1 MKTPL
6 NYAILKYFTTV
17 DRASA
22 DDVIAALR
30 PEYGDY
36 KALKRAAVVEA
47 IMTAESNAL
56 LTEMDYELDEK
67 GVLQVYYTATPEQKE
82 TIYGYLGR

>member
-6 NYAILKYFTTV
+6 NYAILKYFTTIE
-17 DRASA
+17 RASA
-22 DDVIAALR
+22 DDVIEALR
-30 PEYGDY
+30 PEYGSY

-47 IMTAESNAL
+47 IMTAESNGL
-56 LTEMDYELDEK
+56 LTETGYEMDDQ
-67 GVLQVYYTATPEQKE
+67 GVLKVFYTATPEQRE